1 MSRIRFWL
9 GGVVMVIV
17 ASCTS
22 PPLPSAG
29 LPAPSA
35 GRGLV
40 LQPGEGTEL
49 VFCDTPELRAT
60 LLVDST
66 AAGTATLAAGMAELD
81 TSNFGTHAGEDEIV
95 FFLSGS
101 GLVVI
106 AQDTFPARP
115 GTTMYIPRGTRH
127 GFINNGVEPLKF
139 FWVVSPAGLA
149 ARFRSAAKRPDEACT

>member
-9 GGVVMVIV
+9 GGVSIIIV
-17 ASCTS
+17 ASCTTPTL
-22 PPLPSAG
+22 PPAG
-29 LPAPSA
+29 LAAPST
-35 GRGLV
+35 GRALV
-40 LQPGEGTEL
+40 LQAGEGTPL

-60 LLVDST
+60 ILVDST
-66 AAGTATLAAGMAELD
+66 TAGTATLAAGTAELD

-127 GFINNGVEPLKF
+127 GFINTDVEPLKF
-139 FWVVSPAGLA
+139 FWVISPAGLA